1 MSDLVKLIK
10 SQAELQAQ
18 EKALKEQAKNLNVT
32 ITTKEGDVI
41 ATGELIVKYYTYLPN
56 QSI

>member
-1 MSDLVKLIK
+1 MNITCVSI
-10 SQAELQAQ
+10 S
-18 EKALKEQAKNLNVT
+18 KA
-32 ITTKEGDVI
+32 GDVI